1 MAGGFFG
8 GFAKSFGDSYFRT
21 RQQAREEEEADEQ
34 RQYSI
39 LTDAL
44 EERRKR
50 GDTKG
55 VAHVLET
62 IDQFTQQSGKGG
74 KGRKNQQSIMS
85 FFANSLKNGID
96 TDEQLDIKGSMGDR
110 IPVENKEFG
119 TLNPPGPPES
129 PTTFSIGTI
138 NKRSPFMSEE
148 ELQSRDT
155 QLLIDRKEAMLP
167 LELKEFG
174 LKEDERARAF
184 GYKEGVKQ
192 ENKIELE
199 GIRQEGR
206 TNLATHKQTLRDE
219 AYATRDINKMANS
232 YLGEVNPK
240 TGLEYT
246 PQEAIQA
253 ARGYTRNLDHV
264 KLTKIKTD
272 IDNIKIDNDLARI
285 KTQAQIQHWGA
296 IDNYLGVK
304 GRQGDE
310 SLRIQA
316 DKYGLD
322 VEKFKATLGQG
333 SGIAKQIGIIDRQVD
348 DLFKQQKNVEYNLSY
363 LDYTFNKIDEDEK
376 ERLRVQYTNEL
387 EGIKNKTEE
396 INNQRQQLYNQL
408 HQLNQMVPN
417 LNLGQPQQS
426 KPKSKSNDPLGIR

>member
-8 GFAKSFGDSYFRT
+8 GFAKSFGESFFRT

-129 PTTFSIGTI
+129 PTIFSIGTI

-192 ENKIELE
+192 ENKLELE
-199 GIRQEGR
+199 GVRQQGR
-206 TNLATHKQTLRDE
+206 TDLATHKQTLRDE

-232 YLGEVNPK
+232 YLGEINPK

-285 KTQAQIQHWGA
+285 KTQAQMQHWKA

-316 DKYGLD
+316 QKYGLD
-322 VEKFKATLGQG
+322 VERFKATLGQG
-333 SGIAKQIGIIDRQVD
+333 SGISKQISIIDRQVD
-348 DLFKQQKNVEYNLSY
+348 DILKQISTAQYNLTSLDSPFNQTDDDTKEQLKAQY
-363 LDYTFNKIDEDEK
+363 LAEIEHH
-376 ERLRVQYTNEL
+376 
-387 EGIKNKTEE
+387 KNNLGQ
-396 INNQRQQLYNQL
+396 INGQRQQLYNQL
-408 HQLNQMVPN
+408 DQLNKIVPN
-417 LNLGQPQQS
+417 LNFGTQQS
-426 KPKSKSNDPLGIR
+426 KPKAKSNDPLGIR